1 MAHNR
6 IGSRTVLTLRRLSL
20 LLLPP
25 LLFASPLISADLT
38 GHRQITQY
46 VQTYLTDK
54 TGLPQNSVNT
64 IAQTRD
70 GYLWFGTEE
79 GLARYDGLRVTV
91 YDTLHDKTLKDNYI
105 QAIAAARDGSLWV
118 GTRTG
123 LTRFHNGRFE
133 TYFTAQ
139 SPITSILEAQDGC
152 LWVGSVEGLYSVDNH
167 QVRLYTTRDGLP
179 GNSITSLA
187 EDSAGT
193 LWAGTAKGL
202 ASRSAGL
209 NSDLA
214 IGQPAFHR
222 TNLPATP
229 ISALGASRDGSLWVA
244 AGHNLLRWKG
254 KILETA
260 PAMPPKARILTLRED
275 SSGILWLGFDHSGV
289 ATLRNGQIIRYAA
302 RQGLPDND
310 VTTIFEDRDGH
321 LWIGLFESGVV
332 ELRDGSF
339 TSFGER
345 EGLTDNM
352 VWSVLEASDKSIW
365 AGTNS
370 HGLNRIAPD
379 GSVRAYTTRDG
390 LATDTVFA
398 LCEASDHTIWI
409 GGEDGSLSHIQNNRV
424 TVFRDPAAKGQRVA
438 SILQYPGSSDLLVAY
453 HQVNGLAR
461 FTPPGVKPTRPARF
475 LHYNLPGLLNTA
487 TIAGNSV
494 WLGTDHAGVSRLD
507 LATGAITSYTTR
519 NGLLTNFAQAV
530 YVDREGV
537 VWAGTSPG
545 GLNRI
550 KNGRITTY
558 SIDQGLFDLT
568 VGGIVEDNGGYLW
581 MTCNKG
587 IYKVSKKE
595 LNDYADGRI
604 SAIHSIVYSAADGLR
619 SVECNFAADPAVWK
633 SSDGR
638 LWFATVAGIASIDP
652 ANSQIQSRT
661 PSLLIEQVSFD
672 HKPLDPGSAITTG
685 PGSGDLEVRFTAP
698 DFVDPQRIR
707 FRYRLLPSDTD
718 WVEVGDRRQA
728 FYTKLPP
735 GKYRFEVQGVIGNAN
750 WTDPAPP
757 SSVPSSH
764 VSPGF
769 AQLEI
774 VLKPHFWQTATFR
787 VASAFLVL
795 LLGAAVYRLRVRYLV
810 ERNRVLEDRVSKRTA
825 ELQLAIQAEEA
836 AHNALREQASR
847 DSLTGLWNRRAIF
860 EMLAG
865 ELLRAQRERHCVALL
880 IVDVDH
886 FKLVNDTY
894 GHLIGDCVLQQVA
907 QRIAELARQY
917 DFAGR
922 YGGEEFVI
930 VLSNCSLVD
939 ALRRAEEFRLA
950 IAEMPVLTSLGPV
963 SITCSFGVAV
973 SGEKNTSEQ
982 LVQDAD
988 EALYCAKRAGRNRV
1002 HAAPASYVDYPLQP
1016 LVH

>member
-6 IGSRTVLTLRRLSL
+6 IGSRTVSTLRRLPS

-25 LLFASPLISADLT
+25 LLFASSLVSAALT
-38 GHRQITQY
+38 GHKEITQY

-91 YDTLHDKTLKDNYI
+91 YDTIRDKTLKDNYI
-105 QAIAAARDGSLWV
+105 QAVAAARDGSLWV

-139 SPITSILEAQDGC
+139 SPITSILEARDGR
-152 LWVGSVEGLYSVDNH
+152 LWVGSVEGLYSVHNH

-179 GNSITSLA
+179 DNSITSLA
-187 EDSAGT
+187 EDSAGAI
-193 LWAGTAKGL
+193 WAGTAKGL
-202 ASRSAGL
+202 ASDIASRNADFSSGK
-209 NSDLA
+209 
-214 IGQPAFHR
+214 PAFHPA
-222 TNLPATP
+222 NLPATP
-229 ISALGASRDGSLWVA
+229 ISALAASRDGSLWVA
-244 AGHNLLRWKG
+244 TGHNLLRWKD

-260 PAMPPKARILTLRED
+260 PAMPSKARIVTLRED
-275 SSGILWLGFDHSGV
+275 TSGILWLGFDHSGV
-289 ATLRNGQIIRYAA
+289 ATMRNGQIIRYAA
-302 RQGLPDND
+302 RQGLPDDD
-310 VTTIFEDRDGH
+310 VTTIFQDREGH

-345 EGLTDNM
+345 EGLSDNM
-352 VWSVLEASDKSIW
+352 VWSVVEASDKSIW

-379 GSVRAYTTRDG
+379 GSVRIYTTRDG

-409 GGEDGSLSHIQNNRV
+409 GGEDGSLTHIQNNRI

-453 HQVNGLAR
+453 HQINGLAR
-461 FTPPGVKPTRPARF
+461 FTPPGVNPSRPAHF
-475 LHYNLPGLLNTA
+475 QHYSLPGLLNTA
-487 TIAGNSV
+487 TISGNSV
-494 WLGTDHAGVSRLD
+494 WLGTDHAGVSLLD
-507 LATGAITSYTTR
+507 LTTGAITSYTTR

-530 YVDREGV
+530 YVDRDGV

-550 KNGRITTY
+550 KNGHVTTY

-568 VGGIVEDNGGYLW
+568 VGGIVEDNDGYLW

-587 IYKVSKKE
+587 IYKVSKQE
-595 LNDYADGRI
+595 LNDYADRRI

-619 SVECNFAADPAVWK
+619 SVECNFAADPSVWK

-638 LWFATVAGIASIDP
+638 IWFATVAGIASIDP

-672 HKPLDPGSAITTG
+672 RKSLDPGATITTG
-685 PGSGDLEVRFTAP
+685 PGSGNLEIRFTAP

-707 FRYRLLPSDTD
+707 FRYRLLPSDTE

-750 WTDPAPP
+750 WPETTLSQSAANSIP
-757 SSVPSSH
+757 S
-764 VSPGF
+764 GF

-774 VLKPHFWQTATFR
+774 ALKPHFWQTATFR
-787 VASAFLVL
+787 VASAFLIL
-795 LLGAAVYRLRVRYLV
+795 LLGAALYRLRVRYLV
-810 ERNRVLEDRVSKRTA
+810 ERNRILEDRVSERTA

-847 DSLTGLWNRRAIF
+847 DSLTGLWNRRSIF

-880 IVDVDH
+880 IADVDH
-886 FKLVNDTY
+886 FKLVNDTH
-894 GHLIGDCVLQQVA
+894 GHLIGDTVLQQVA

-930 VLSNCSLVD
+930 VLSNCSLID

-950 IAEMPVLTSLGPV
+950 IAEMPVPTALGPV
-963 SITCSFGVAV
+963 PITCSFGVAV
-973 SGEKNTSEQ
+973 SRENNTSEQ
-982 LVQDAD
+982 LIQDAD

-1002 HAAPASYVDYPLQP
+1002 HAAPASHLDYPLQP